1 MTSLVCL
8 RGLPGSGKSTFAKA
22 NLGMLSE
29 YVRVNRDDLR
39 QSLFDGQGILEPW
52 QENLITKVQRSTA
65 AAALKAGKS
74 VIVDDTNLRHKY
86 LRAWNEFAL
95 EQGAGFTLHDVITPV
110 DVCVERDSA
119 RERSVGEKVIRDM
132 ADRFTKP
139 CTYRGYK
146 FPEYYGLP
154 EVKYEDYL
162 NPSHLPH
169 VVIVDIDGTMA
180 LMGDRSPYDW
190 KAVSQDMPNKPVVD
204 LVRHLLIPGT
214 VIIFLS
220 GRDGSCREETLQWL
234 RSHLPRGYDN
244 RWRLFMRET
253 GDNRRDDIVK
263 REIFD
268 REIRD
273 QYHVKFV
280 LDDRNQVVRMWRA
293 LGLPVF
299 QVADGD
305 F

>member
-1 MTSLVCL
+1 MSSIVCL

-22 NLGMLSE
+22 NLGTLSD

-39 QSLFDGQGILEPW
+39 QSLFDGFGILEPW
-52 QENLITKVQRSTA
+52 QENLITKVQRASA
-65 AAALKAGKS
+65 AEALKAGKS

-86 LRAWNEFAL
+86 LRAWNQFAL
-95 EQGAGFTLHDVITPV
+95 EHGAGFNVHDVLTPV
-110 DVCVERDSA
+110 NVCVERDSA

-132 ADRFTKP
+132 AEKFTKP
-139 CTYRGYK
+139 CTYNGYS
-146 FPEYYGLP
+146 FNPYYGLP
-154 EVKYEDYL
+154 EVKYEPYL

-169 VVIVDIDGTMA
+169 TVIVDIDGTMA
-180 LMGDRSPYDW
+180 LMGDRNPYDEST
-190 KAVSQDMPNKPVVD
+190 VSQDKPNWPVVR
-204 LVRHLLIPGT
+204 LVQALISAGDR
-214 VIIFLS
+214 VIFLS
-220 GRDGSCREETLQWL
+220 GRTDGCFDDTAKWLNRFIPRDWANWTLL
-234 RSHLPRGYDN
+234 
-244 RWRLFMRET
+244 MRKS

-268 REIRD
+268 AEIRD
-273 QYHVKFV
+273 KYHVKFV